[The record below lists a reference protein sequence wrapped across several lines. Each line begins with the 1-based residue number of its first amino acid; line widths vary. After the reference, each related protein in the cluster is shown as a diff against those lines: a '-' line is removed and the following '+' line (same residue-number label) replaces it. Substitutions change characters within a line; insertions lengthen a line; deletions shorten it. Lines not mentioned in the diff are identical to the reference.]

1 MGGGGKSTKKDTLPT
16 PVFFEAESPLVLGGA
31 APPFTHIT
39 SLHSELVAVDTEGA
53 LWRWAWKSAIL
64 ESHPLVSEL
73 GLVGESVRLLS
84 GKQLR
89 VSVVTDS
96 GKVRPMINLD
106 INICSNTYKTTSL
119 ESNSAY

>member
-1 MGGGGKSTKKDTLPT
+1 MEECDFG
-16 PVFFEAESPLVLGGA
+16 V
-31 APPFTHIT
+31 
-39 SLHSELVAVDTEGA
+39 
-53 LWRWAWKSAIL
+53 
-64 ESHPLVSEL
+64 VSEL